1 MSSLIDQLRQH
12 SPFNS
17 YERAMCAR
25 LQSFLETSGE
35 RNPFGRDLAGTP
47 PEQGHVTGSAWIV
60 NQDFSRVVLLHHRKL
75 GKWVQPGGHCD
86 GEREVLSVAQRET
99 WEETGLQSTP
109 LLDGR
114 VFDVD
119 IHVIPAYWNT
129 PEHLHFDVR
138 YLLQADDSQRIICSH
153 ESKAVRWV
161 SLEEALQLSGEESVA
176 RMVEKTLQLRD
187 NPKNHLR

>member
-1 MSSLIDQLRQH
+1 MCVRLR
-12 SPFNS
+12 N
-17 YERAMCAR
+17 
-25 LQSFLETSGE
+25 FLSAAKDHD
-35 RNPFGRDLAGTP
+35 PFGRDLAGTL
-47 PEQGHVTGSAWIV
+47 PEHGHVTGSAWIV
-60 NQDFSRVVLLHHRKL
+60 NKDYSRVVLLHHRKL

-109 LLDGR
+109 LLGGAI
-114 VFDVD
+114 FDIDV
-119 IHVIPAYWNT
+119 HEIPTYWNT

-138 YLLQADDSQRIICSH
+138 YLLLADDSQKIICSH

-176 RMVEKTLQLRD
+176 RMVKKTLQLGHD
-187 NPKNHLR
+187 PKYHLR